1 MIKREKINKKL
12 FELIDQERSQPVE
25 QYIIEDYEKLKNKW
39 GVGSFQLLLILV
51 TFALGGSACG
61 MVSKKIL
68 SILQLSN
75 SFLNISLYIIL
86 ITVFWPLCVLLIS
99 IPFGQFLFFRNYIGR
114 VIKKLSG
121 KKKDTDLQ

>member
-1 MIKREKINKKL
+1 M
-12 FELIDQERSQPVE
+12 F
-25 QYIIEDYEKLKNKW
+25 EKLKNKW

-61 MVSKKIL
+61 MVGKKIL
-68 SILQLSN
+68 SFLHLSN
-75 SFLNISLYIIL
+75 GLLNISLYILL
-86 ITVFWPLCVLLIS
+86 ITFLWPLCVLLIS
-99 IPFGQFLFFRNYIGR
+99 IPFGQFQFFRNYIGR